1 MQTLKEFDI
10 DSRRDKEHTSVWVD
24 NKKIAAVGVPSAR
37 WITTH
42 GIAVNVD
49 VELEAEGRGFNKR
62 VIVPC
67 GIEGRGV
74 TLLRKMLEERTGW
87 SSGVCWTVEEVR
99 NVVARCFG
107 EVFGVGMVHGDEIR
121 SR

>member
-24 NKKIAAVGVPSAR
+24 DEKNAAVGVSSAR
-37 WITTH
+37 WINTY
-42 GIAVNVD
+42 GFAVNVD
-49 VELEAEGRGFNKR
+49 VELKEEGRGVDKR

-74 TLLRKMLEERTGW
+74 TLLRRVSEERTGG
-87 SSGVCWTVEEVR
+87 SGGVCPTVEEVGK
-99 NVVARCFG
+99 VVVRCFG
-107 EVFGVGMVHGDEIR
+107 EVFGVDMVHGDEIQ

>member
-1 MQTLKEFDI
+1 
-10 DSRRDKEHTSVWVD
+10 VWVD

-74 TLLRKMLEERTGW
+74 TLLRRVSEERTGG
-87 SSGVCWTVEEVR
+87 SGGVCPTVEEVGK
-99 NVVARCFG
+99 VVVLCFG
-107 EVFGVGMVHGDEIR
+107 EVFGVDTVHGEIR